1 MKRKIKETTS
11 GSVATVSTGGPTI
24 ARGASIYGRTP
35 KKSMFKGKVR
45 ETAVNEEELS
55 EDDLIIVP
63 GKKMIRKNG
72 LIPRD
77 QVRTDHEVSMAR
89 SDLVQSAKNA
99 KAIFALIKDVSE
111 DEGIPGWVQEKLIKA
126 SDYLNTVREY
136 LEGQQVEA
144 ELAGSYGMKS
154 CGCDSECD
162 CGPDFRGMFESVMS
176 KKGVAEG
183 WKDKVAGAAIGA
195 AGLGGIG
202 AAINMSPNVTI
213 QGQQARLAVGNVPAN
228 AKLVTTDDGKK
239 VHVWSVRGSNP
250 KSAGSHQELVYKP
263 AEVKEQGVAEDQ
275 IDEIK
280 LRNII
285 PGLGK
290 QIAKSRSQSQRD
302 QARLAGMDARADGH
316 LEPKFAGD
324 YPDDTPYDD
333 VRRERDRHHQRADRY
348 DRIAQGK
355 SPFAKEGV
363 AEGTEQ
369 VYKVLAV
376 DKSNALS
383 DKVMLTVKAGSIE
396 EVFERLAIND
406 WYPFEING
414 VEVINGKRLKKDV
427 KEGTGDEASVR
438 RELADA
444 IKDYEWHKQGGSSRG
459 LEYAIDRIKKLQAQ
473 LPKSKTG
480 LDIDRSVPGITRAT
494 LSDIDPG
501 TMGKKLEKL
510 SSFSDYQAGVAD
522 QGRSGRVRP
531 KISPDNYTQR
541 DDMAEGFSD
550 VVKGVKRA
558 LKGKEHPDVVAAK
571 HAGRAMGHYNL
582 GDIQAGDKESQ
593 RYAKTRDMHL
603 KAKGVLEDTVDEK
616 AVSKQQQKFFGMVHA
631 LQKGK
636 PVKGASPKLKQAA
649 ADISKSDVKD
659 FAKTRHSG
667 LPSKVK
673 KG

>member
-1 MKRKIKETTS
+1 M
-11 GSVATVSTGGPTI
+11 
-24 ARGASIYGRTP
+24 GA
-35 KKSMFKGKVR
+35 
-45 ETAVNEEELS
+45 A
-55 EDDLIIVP
+55 
-63 GKKMIRKNG
+63 
-72 LIPRD
+72 
-77 QVRTDHEVSMAR
+77 
-89 SDLVQSAKNA
+89 
-99 KAIFALIKDVSE
+99 AL
-111 DEGIPGWVQEKLIKA
+111 
-126 SDYLNTVREY
+126 
-136 LEGQQVEA
+136 
-144 ELAGSYGMKS
+144 
-154 CGCDSECD
+154 
-162 CGPDFRGMFESVMS
+162 
-176 KKGVAEG
+176 
-183 WKDKVAGAAIGA
+183 VAGPVI
-195 AGLGGIG
+195 GGIG
-202 AAINMSPNVTI
+202 ISNVDNQPDRVVSVQGTEYVKRELPNDMSKV
-213 QGQQARLAVGNVPAN
+213 
-228 AKLVTTDDGKK
+228 KMTTDDKGNR
-239 VHVWSVRGSNP
+239 VYIWTVRQGM
-250 KSAGSHQELVYKP
+250 KP
-263 AEVKEQGVAEDQ
+263 TFTYHFYAPVEHVKEQ
-275 IDEIK
+275 
-280 LRNII
+280 
-285 PGLGK
+285 
-290 QIAKSRSQSQRD
+290 
-302 QARLAGMDARADGH
+302 
-316 LEPKFAGD
+316 
-324 YPDDTPYDD
+324 
-333 VRRERDRHHQRADRY
+333 
-348 DRIAQGK
+348 
-355 SPFAKEGV
+355 GV

-383 DKVMLTVKAGSIE
+383 KKVMLTVKAGSIE

-427 KEGTGDEASVR
+427 KEGTGDEANVR

-541 DDMAEGFSD
+541 DDM
-550 VVKGVKRA
+550 R
-558 LKGKEHPDVVAAK
+558 
-571 HAGRAMGHYNL
+571 
-582 GDIQAGDKESQ
+582 
-593 RYAKTRDMHL
+593 
-603 KAKGVLEDTVDEK
+603 EDTVDEK

-649 ADISKSDVKD
+649 ADISKGDVKD